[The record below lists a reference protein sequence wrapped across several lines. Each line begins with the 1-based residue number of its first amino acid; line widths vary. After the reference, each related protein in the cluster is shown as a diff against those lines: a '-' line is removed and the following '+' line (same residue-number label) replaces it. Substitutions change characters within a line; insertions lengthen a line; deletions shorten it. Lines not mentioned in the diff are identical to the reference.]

1 MTFHDFW
8 CSRLLGI
15 PCTCIQ
21 QAGHSPL
28 HGTDVQPLVDFV
40 ERHATVATP
49 HGPTI
54 PAHACCLAN
63 FFANSGVQYWSTFS
77 TAHTQ
82 QTIDRLYTDLD
93 TVAARAEQ

>member
-1 MTFHDFW
+1 MSATSARAPGVLPHLRIHLASAVFW
-8 CSRLLGI
+8 GS
-15 PCTCIQ
+15 
-21 QAGHSPL
+21 
-28 HGTDVQPLVDFV
+28 
-40 ERHATVATP
+40 
-49 HGPTI
+49 
-54 PAHACCLAN
+54 CCLAN